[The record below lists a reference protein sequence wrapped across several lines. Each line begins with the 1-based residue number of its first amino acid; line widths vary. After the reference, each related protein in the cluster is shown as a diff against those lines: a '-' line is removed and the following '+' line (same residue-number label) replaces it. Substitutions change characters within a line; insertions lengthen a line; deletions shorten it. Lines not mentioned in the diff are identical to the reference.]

1 MIFSNYISIKK
12 RSLMRSNQIIIEYT
26 RISDFKAVHENP
38 SLLPDIFIG
47 IRIYF
52 THTEV

>member
-26 RISDFKAVHENP
+26 RISDFKSNIKRDKRKTVIHEK
-38 SLLPDIFIG
+38 
-47 IRIYF
+47 
-52 THTEV
+52 T